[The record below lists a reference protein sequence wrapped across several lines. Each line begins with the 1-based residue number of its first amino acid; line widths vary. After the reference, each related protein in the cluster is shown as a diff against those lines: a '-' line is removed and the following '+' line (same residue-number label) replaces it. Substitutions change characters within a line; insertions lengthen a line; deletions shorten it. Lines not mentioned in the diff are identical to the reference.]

1 MKKKKNWLKII
12 IVFAIILLAIFGIY
26 KLCTRGKESNNVGYI
41 ETLEDGT
48 KRNTSEKLK
57 ETYTVNGIQINNMEL
72 TENTDGTIVFSAIAK
87 NVITEKIDIYMLQVK
102 FLNEN
107 QEEIGNTFMSV
118 MNLESNDTCSINGV
132 VENIDISK
140 VYSAEIVKLEAAQ

>member
-1 MKKKKNWLKII
+1 MKKKKNWPRII
-12 IVFAIILLAIFGIY
+12 IAFVVMLLAIFGIY
-26 KLCTRGKESNNVGYI
+26 KLCTREKDSNSIGYMEI
-41 ETLEDGT
+41 LEDGT

-72 TENTDGTIVFSAIAK
+72 IENTDGTITFSAIAK
-87 NVITEKIDIYMLQVK
+87 NVITEKIDIYMLQVN

-107 QEEIGNTFMSV
+107 QEEIGTTFISV
-118 MNLESNDTCSINGV
+118 TNLKSNNTCSIKGI

-140 VYSAEIVKLEAAQ
+140 VYSAEIIKLESAQ